1 MNCFSA
7 FISTDPD
14 PLVYS
19 FTPEI
24 EHVTLIAAVRL
35 EMASDWARLRRAAM
49 RIGSPVVQ
57 LANIEGDGISDC
69 RPLVLNDYSSFV
81 RAWNSID
88 YVFGD
93 PDYAWLATVSGE
105 GPALIG
111 STKQDA
117 IASVVREWGDARSNA
132 IDLLDA
138 WQGPGPRP
146 STLWIQPLLE
156 RVLGKRLAAELL
168 LAHGTWLQDKGPTR

>member
-1 MNCFSA
+1 M
-7 FISTDPD
+7 
-14 PLVYS
+14 YS

-69 RPLVLNDYSSFV
+69 RPLVLNDYSSFD

-93 PDYAWLATVSGE
+93 PDYEVAGNGVRGRACAYRKHQARRDRLSGTRM
-105 GPALIG
+105 G
-111 STKQDA
+111 
-117 IASVVREWGDARSNA
+117 RRSIN
-132 IDLLDA
+132 
-138 WQGPGPRP
+138 P
-146 STLWIQPLLE
+146 SLTC
-156 RVLGKRLAAELL
+156 
-168 LAHGTWLQDKGPTR
+168 